1 MLKIISQSNSGKSST
16 ILKVY
21 LYIQIYIYIIDC
33 IFRGHKMMIFVGE
46 KFAIFQIIIIGRG
59 THILIDGRG
68 PVSRARARM
77 CFDFLSVVSSGRVFL

>member
-33 IFRGHKMMIFVGE
+33 IFRGHKMIFAGE

-59 THILIDGRG
+59 THILIGGRG

-77 CFDFLSVVSSGRVFL
+77 CFDFLPVLSSGRVFL